1 MTAVFAKVIVNDS
14 NINENI
20 LRFVYEY
27 HSVGYGDNDTLY
39 YNVHTMIIISIVY
52 NKQCYDYH
60 SGH

>member
-1 MTAVFAKVIVNDS
+1 MMAVFAKVIVNDT

-39 YNVHTMIIISIVY
+39 YNVRTMIIISIVY
-52 NKQCYDYH
+52 NK
-60 SGH
+60 